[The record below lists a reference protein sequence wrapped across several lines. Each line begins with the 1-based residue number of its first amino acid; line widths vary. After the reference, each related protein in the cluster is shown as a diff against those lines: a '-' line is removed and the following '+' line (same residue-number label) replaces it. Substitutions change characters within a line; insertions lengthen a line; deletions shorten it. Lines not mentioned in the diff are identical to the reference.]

1 LLSFVT
7 SLKQT
12 MNFIKFFFSKSF
24 IKQLIFAF
32 IVLLV
37 FGFLALKWL
46 KLYTNHGSFVTVP
59 ALTGKTFESAQVLIR
74 DLDLRSEVQDS
85 SNYNPN
91 YPKGAVIEQD
101 PLAGSKVKE
110 DRKIYLILNPS
121 AYRTLAVPDVIR
133 RTFRQAK
140 PTLET
145 LGFQIGSIIYEDDL
159 GKDEVLEIRHNG
171 QIIEAGTMLPKT
183 SKIDLVLGNGIR
195 KQ

>member
-1 LLSFVT
+1 
-7 SLKQT
+7 
-12 MNFIKFFFSKSF
+12 MNFIKFLFSKSF

-32 IVLLV
+32 IALV
-37 FGFLALKWL
+37 IFGFLALKWL
-46 KLYTNHGSFVTVP
+46 KSYTNHGTFVTVP
-59 ALTGKTFESAQVLIR
+59 ELTGQTFDAAQILIKEHE
-74 DLDLRSEVQDS
+74 LRSEVQDS

-101 PLAGSKVKE
+101 PFAGSQVKE

-121 AYRTLAVPDVIR
+121 AYKTLAVPDVIR

-140 PTLET
+140 PSLEAV
-145 LGFQIGSIIYEDDL
+145 GFQIGRKIYTDDL

-183 SKIDLVLGNGIR
+183 SKIDLILGNGIR

>member
-1 LLSFVT
+1 MLSFVT
-7 SLKQT
+7 LLKQT

-121 AYRTLAVPDVIR
+121 AYRTLPVPDVIR
-133 RTFRQAK
+133 RTIRQAK

-145 LGFQIGSIIYEDDL
+145 LGFQIGSMIYEDDL

-183 SKIDLVLGNGIR
+183 SKIDLVLGNGVR